1 MKNLDQKQEAE
12 VINEF
17 SMDSDFVKARATFKR
32 QHGFQ
37 WPLNISQ
44 IISWVFFMLKT
55 SYFYIVIVTVTQQKD
70 HYEQNEGKINGS
82 ETAKTQNGQSHIT
95 NTIIAIYAMIS
106 VGQKQKLKNAW
117 TIPEITKIQLKAS
130 QQGKLK
136 EKYDLLNI
144 LEQLESI
151 LSVFLDKFS
160 GSISSNILHSKGEIT
175 EQEFDQW
182 LYRTNPKNIRK
193 NKSRVIIELDEESQK
208 LSTRQ
213 KNKHNFQNQDLGD
226 QIVVGGGE
234 GGQIN
239 GPGDQQYQID
249 IGQELQQSQQ
259 EKVGQ
264 LLGEQAI
271 IIEHQNINEPGNYQ
285 VDISKSL
292 HLKSTVLN
300 LEHQD
305 YQHFKNKKNIKFYQ
319 KCKVLGWCC
328 LNKQRKKVQ
337 DLMLQESQ
345 RNEEF
350 NQDPNIHIQN
360 LIINHKISNNNVFM
374 NQKDQ
379 FEKSSNLT
387 PSQVYDDQYYASN
400 LNKNQQTI
408 IHSHYQNSLN
418 KQDKTRDFLKHGEQ
432 IHEIIDTQINALK
445 TNGQLQA
452 NDKSP
457 RTLLQTKNHVL
468 ESNHSFKNNAFQIL
482 KEMELNNLQDTFE
495 NTKSRQN
502 E

>member
-1 MKNLDQKQEAE
+1 MLGLSQKLSKSSQKLHSKENQKRSMICQICE
-12 VINEF
+12 SNVYDSSKHCGVCNRCTHQFDHHCVWLNNCIGGENYRMFMVLVVIL
-17 SMDSDFVKARATFKR
+17 AI
-32 QHGFQ
+32 QLGF
-37 WPLNISQ
+37 NIGLT
-44 IISWVFFMLKT
+44 IYT
-55 SYFYIVIVTVTQQKD
+55 
-70 HYEQNEGKINGS
+70 
-82 ETAKTQNGQSHIT
+82 IT
-95 NTIIAIYAMIS
+95 NLSDDRLT
-106 VGQKQKLKNAW
+106 
-117 TIPEITKIQLKAS
+117 
-130 QQGKLK
+130 
-136 EKYDLLNI
+136 
-144 LEQLESI
+144 EQLESI